1 MTRSPV
7 QQQKAGRQPSG
18 RREWCVVS
26 DPGASLRVVAI
37 IAAGGQGRRLGDA
50 TPKQLLV
57 LGGRTIL
64 ERSIAA
70 FVSHPRV
77 SNIVVAL
84 PPDVLDPL
92 PSFLAGLGPRVR
104 FVPGGARRQDSVARA
119 FEAIDPPP
127 DVIVIHDAAR
137 PFVDSATIDRAIDGA
152 IESGAAIA
160 ALPSGDTV
168 KLAQAEEG
176 GPRVAATIPRDRVW
190 LAQTPQAFTREVL
203 TAALAFG
210 AQGGGGT
217 DEAALA
223 EQAGHVVRLVAG
235 DPRNFKITT
244 PADLEFARAA
254 LANEDDGERRPGG
267 MGMRIGLGY
276 DSHRLV
282 QGRPLVLGGVT
293 IPHGT
298 GLAGHSDAD
307 ALCHAI
313 TDAVLGAAAAGDI
326 GRHFPDTDPRWKDA
340 DSLALLRQ
348 AVAIAA
354 QAGYAVVNV
363 DAVVIADAPR
373 LAPYADAIRARLAE
387 ALGVGAAAVS
397 VKGKTNEGMGE
408 TGRGEGIAVHAV
420 AFLTGR

>member
-1 MTRSPV
+1 
-7 QQQKAGRQPSG
+7 
-18 RREWCVVS
+18 
-26 DPGASLRVVAI
+26 
-37 IAAGGQGRRLGDA
+37 
-50 TPKQLLV
+50 
-57 LGGRTIL
+57 
-64 ERSIAA
+64 
-70 FVSHPRV
+70 
-77 SNIVVAL
+77 
-84 PPDVLDPL
+84 
-92 PSFLAGLGPRVR
+92 
-104 FVPGGARRQDSVARA
+104 
-119 FEAIDPPP
+119 
-127 DVIVIHDAAR
+127 
-137 PFVDSATIDRAIDGA
+137 
-152 IESGAAIA
+152 
-160 ALPSGDTV
+160 
-168 KLAQAEEG
+168 
-176 GPRVAATIPRDRVW
+176 VW

-210 AQGGGGT
+210 AQGVSGT

-235 DPRNFKITT
+235 DTRNIKITT
-244 PADLEFARAA
+244 PADLEFARIA
-254 LANEDDGERRPGG
+254 LANEDHRQQAGG
-267 MGMRIGLGY
+267 DGMRIGVGY

-326 GRHFPDTDPRWKDA
+326 GRHFPDSDHRWKDA
-340 DSLALLRQ
+340 DSVALLRQ
-348 AVAIAA
+348 AVAIVA

-373 LAPYADAIRARLAE
+373 LAPHADAIRARLAE
-387 ALGVGAAAVS
+387 ALGITVAAVS

-420 AFLTGR
+420 ALLTAR

>member
-1 MTRSPV
+1 VSATRGSI
-7 QQQKAGRQPSG
+7 
-18 RREWCVVS
+18 
-26 DPGASLRVVAI
+26 RVAAI
-37 IAAGGQGRRLGDA
+37 IAAGGQGRRLGA
-50 TPKQLLV
+50 GTPKQLLT

-64 ERSIAA
+64 ERSIAP

-77 SNIVVAL
+77 SDILVAL
-84 PPDVLDPL
+84 PPEVVASP
-92 PSFLAGLGPRVR
+92 PSFLASLAPRVR
-104 FVPGGARRQDSVARA
+104 LVAGGARRQDSVARA
-119 FEAIDPPP
+119 FDAIDPLP

-160 ALPSGDTV
+160 ALPAADTV
-168 KLAQAEEG
+168 KLAYAG
-176 GPRVAATIPRDRVW
+176 GADPRVEATIPRDRVW

-210 AQGGGGT
+210 IQGGSGT

-235 DPRNFKITT
+235 DPRNIKITT
-244 PADLEFARAA
+244 PADLEFARIA
-254 LANEDDGERRPGG
+254 LANEDHRQQAGG
-267 MGMRIGLGY
+267 DGMRIGVGY

-326 GRHFPDTDPRWKDA
+326 GRHFPDSDDRWKDA
-340 DSLALLRQ
+340 DSVALLRQ
-348 AVAIAA
+348 AVAIVAE
-354 QAGYAVVNV
+354 AGYAVVNV

-373 LAPYADAIRARLAE
+373 LAPHADAIRARLAE
-387 ALGVGAAAVS
+387 ALGVTVAAVS

-420 AFLTGR
+420 AFLTAR